1 MGNIRKKYVR
11 TIDVSR
17 LLFVFS
23 ISFLVGVLLSKM
35 GLAWPFCFGVIMT
48 LSLVLGQI
56 SQKIIIERLG
66 GEYLVS
72 KTVGFLLVS
81 IALDL
86 LLIIYLIINR
96 QYSMLFVAAAI
107 YIILLILRRMGH

>member
-11 TIDVSR
+11 TVDMSR
-17 LLFVFS
+17 LLFIFS
-23 ISFLVGVLLSKM
+23 ISFLIGVLLSKI
-35 GLAWPFCFGVIMT
+35 GLPWPLCFGIIMIS
-48 LSLVLGQI
+48 SLVLGQI
-56 SQKIIIERLG
+56 RQKILIGKLG
-66 GEYLVS
+66 EEYLVS

-96 QYSMLFVAAAI
+96 QYSMLFVAAVI
-107 YIILLILRRMGH
+107 YILLLILRRMRH

>member
-11 TIDVSR
+11 TIDASR

-35 GLAWPFCFGVIMT
+35 GLMWPFCFGVIMI
-48 LSLVLGQI
+48 LRLALGQI
-56 SQKIIIERLG
+56 SQKILIERLG
-66 GEYLVS
+66 EEYLVS

-86 LLIIYLIINR
+86 LLVIYLIINR

-107 YIILLILRRMGH
+107 YIILLILRRMRH

>member
-35 GLAWPFCFGVIMT
+35 CLAWPFCFGVIMT